1 MGVVEGEGGEN
12 NMSEIDVLVLYITLL
27 WVIGLVLIE
36 YWILTLKKEKREA
49 KTT

>member
-1 MGVVEGEGGEN
+1 
-12 NMSEIDVLVLYITLL
+12 MSEIDVLVLYITLL